1 VNRKPLQRSHGAS
14 QPPAREDCERQEAR
28 APAASDRD
36 WARSDRDGARSDR
49 DGLVVRPGLFLTA
62 VIASALAA
70 GFAIY
75 WLLRSM
81 HI

>member
-1 VNRKPLQRSHGAS
+1 VNREPLERSHGAGE
-14 QPPAREDCERQEAR
+14 PPPREDGEEREAR
-28 APAASDRD
+28 APAT
-36 WARSDRDGARSDR
+36 SDR

-62 VIASALAA
+62 VIASALGA